1 MPAYTPEEV
10 PLLFAEGLSAGDL
23 EALMTLYETEA
34 ILLAQP
40 GEAPVKGTEA
50 IRAALQGFLATQPTF
65 TLQVRQIFETGD
77 LALSFADWTLT
88 GTGPDGEAIELS
100 GQTSDVL
107 RKQPDGTWRF
117 VIDNPFGSAHGF

>member
-10 PLLFAEGLSAGDL
+10 PLLFAEGLSTGDL

-34 ILLAQP
+34 IFLAQP
-40 GEAPVKGTEA
+40 GEAPVKGTED
-50 IRAALQGFLATQPTF
+50 IRAALQGFLAIRPTF

-77 LALSFADWTLT
+77 LALSFANWTLT
-88 GTGPDGEAIELS
+88 GTGPDSEPIELS

-107 RKQPDGTWRF
+107 RRQPDGTWRF

>member
-10 PLLFAEGLSAGDL
+10 PLLFAEALSAGDL
-23 EALMTLYETEA
+23 ETLIALYEAEA

-40 GEAPVKGTEA
+40 GEAPAKGTEE
-50 IRAALQGFLATQPTF
+50 IRAALQGFLATEPTF
-65 TLQVRQIFETGD
+65 TLQVRQVFEAGD

-88 GTGPDGEAIELS
+88 GTGPDGEAIEMS
-100 GQTSDVL
+100 AQTSDVL
-107 RKQPDGTWRF
+107 RKQPDQTWRF